1 MPPIVRRMAEVVFY
15 ALFGCLR
22 GGEASQCLKQN
33 EKLPVKKALFAL
45 AAVGTCALSG
55 VASAQTASNV
65 TLYGIADAGVEF
77 ATHSPGGNGGTA
89 VRVSSGNMSGSR
101 WGLRGVEDLG
111 GGLKGIFTLES
122 GFDIDTGMSGQGNRL
137 FGRQAFVG
145 LQGDFGAVTLGR
157 QQNAL
162 YDLFG
167 AYDPMGVGPKYSL
180 NSVDSGFNGR
190 ADNAVKYTGKFGGLT
205 GTAFYSTGVNN
216 NGEVPGNYKAARNI
230 GAGLAYNAGAFSIG
244 TAYDQIQSGTPAI
257 SDRAVKRLAIGTS
270 YDFGPAKVFAG
281 YRWMRDD
288 GIASAATAATRN
300 NVYWLGGLYRV
311 TPALSLT
318 GAAYYTDVHE
328 SNNDSW
334 MFVLS
339 ADYAFSKRTDAY
351 LNVGYVTNKGAS
363 NLGLNGAGTAVA
375 GANQTG
381 AIAGIRHR
389 F

>member
-1 MPPIVRRMAEVVFY
+1 
-15 ALFGCLR
+15 
-22 GGEASQCLKQN
+22 
-33 EKLPVKKALFAL
+33 VKKVLFAVTV
-45 AAVGTCALSG
+45 AGTCALSG
-55 VASAQTASNV
+55 VASAQSTSNV
-65 TLYGIADAGVEF
+65 TLYGIADAGIEF

-122 GFDIDTGMSGQGNRL
+122 GFDIDTGLSGQGSRL

-167 AYDPMGVGPKYSL
+167 AYDPMAVGPKYSL

-216 NGEVPGNYKAARNI
+216 NGEVPGNYQTARNI
-230 GAGLAYNAGAFSIG
+230 GAGLAYNVGSFSIG
-244 TAYDQIQSGTPAI
+244 TAYDQIQSATPAI
-257 SDRAVKRLAIGTS
+257 SDRAVKRLAFGTA
-270 YDFGPAKVFAG
+270 YDFGAAKVFAG

-288 GIASAATAATRN
+288 GIASATTAATRN

-318 GAAYYTDVHE
+318 GAAYYTDVHQ

-334 MFVLS
+334 MFVVS
-339 ADYAFSKRTDAY
+339 ADYTFSKRTDVY

-363 NLGLNGAGTAVA
+363 SLGLNGAGTAVA
-375 GANQTG
+375 GTNQTG